1 METPNGLPAAMFA
14 GGERVDVRHRATAR
28 VQVDGDAAER
38 GSSCFAECLNSW
50 CRSTRAAAGTPP
62 SKEAVM
68 AGSLHPMRFPGE
80 SDKYRDAR
88 DELLEAEIDLRRRS
102 EEVAAQRRR
111 LPLGG
116 LLAEDYVF
124 EEGPRDLRAPE
135 SVKQV
140 RFSQL
145 FEPGKDTLV
154 VYSFMYGP
162 QMEKPCPMCT
172 SMLDGLDGQAP
183 HITQRVN
190 LVVAAK
196 SPIRRIREHARERGW
211 TRFRLVPAR
220 RGQLEPVDA
229 APGGSVRCRMERVLA
244 PLDEEGQQPVR
255 VVAQGKRLPAE
266 RLARRSLP

>member
-1 METPNGLPAAMFA
+1 
-14 GGERVDVRHRATAR
+14 
-28 VQVDGDAAER
+28 
-38 GSSCFAECLNSW
+38 
-50 CRSTRAAAGTPP
+50 
-62 SKEAVM
+62 M
-68 AGSLHPMRFPGE
+68 AGSETVRFPNE
-80 SDKYRDAR
+80 SDEYRAER
-88 DELLEAEIDLRRRS
+88 AELLKAEKELRRRV
-102 EEVAAQRRR
+102 EEVAARRRR

-116 LLAEDYVF
+116 ELAQNYTF

-135 SVKQV
+135 SATKV

-172 SMLDGLDGQAP
+172 SMLDALDAEAP

-211 TRFRLVPAR
+211 TGLRLLSTGGTTYNRDYHGESEDGDQIPALNVFVR
-220 RGQLEPVDA
+220 RGD
-229 APGGSVRCRMERVLA
+229 RVHHFYNTELLYG
-244 PLDEEGQQPVR
+244 PHPEGQEPRHVDPIWPLWNLFDLTPEGR
-255 VVAQGKRLPAE
+255 GTDWYP
-266 RLARRSLP
+266 RLAY